1 MSEVETGNAIGPACG
16 LGEVGPSDG
25 TWHTELASMA
35 SGTQNYVLR
44 LLRSSHLD
52 KTSTIRPKYVHL
64 RDT

>member
-1 MSEVETGNAIGPACG
+1 MEVETRSTIGPACG
-16 LGEVGPSDG
+16 LREVGPSDG

-44 LLRSSHLD
+44 LLRCSHLD

-64 RDT
+64 QDS